1 MAIGGGDAVSPTAAL
16 LTIALL
22 SIPPLLAFHP
32 WLPSRFSRFVH
43 LIPVILIGG
52 AVLFRVQAMWIA
64 DGHDT
69 QVVGWLP
76 KGTDGFSALIHI
88 FDGPAGLMLGLLFGF
103 ALGIAIRPK
112 DYLTLRLHRWAALCW
127 LVLLGWGTPSDGF
140 ARNLSEIPLSDF
152 ASETDWKNLL
162 FPILGLGLSLV
173 VLPTLS
179 FAEIS
184 GPNLIP
190 TIQLVAAISISLL
203 LLDLSTGTA
212 MSAVMILLLGA
223 MAHIIVALWIQEKR
237 GQAQR
242 GKWGGLLL
250 VFFYSSIFITAA
262 TGFVAS
268 SEPRLTGF
276 EDAIWSSRLTVGW
289 ILVCGLAGALLP
301 TIGWDSRPRP
311 EVWGFLSGLLIAPA
325 LLPRME
331 LVEHS
336 LIPILLLSVTMPV
349 MASFVEFRPEFSVLR
364 RILEL
369 SLIIGGHI
377 IVLFLTVTGVF
388 PLTLIVLLMLLPI
401 CWVHHQSSIS
411 SPDEEE

>member
-1 MAIGGGDAVSPTAAL
+1 M
-16 LTIALL
+16 
-22 SIPPLLAFHP
+22 
-32 WLPSRFSRFVH
+32 
-43 LIPVILIGG
+43 
-52 AVLFRVQAMWIA
+52 
-64 DGHDT
+64 
-69 QVVGWLP
+69 
-76 KGTDGFSALIHI
+76 
-88 FDGPAGLMLGLLFGF
+88 
-103 ALGIAIRPK
+103 
-112 DYLTLRLHRWAALCW
+112 
-127 LVLLGWGTPSDGF
+127 
-140 ARNLSEIPLSDF
+140 
-152 ASETDWKNLL
+152 
-162 FPILGLGLSLV
+162 
-173 VLPTLS
+173 
-179 FAEIS
+179 
-184 GPNLIP
+184 
-190 TIQLVAAISISLL
+190 
-203 LLDLSTGTA
+203 
-212 MSAVMILLLGA
+212 
-223 MAHIIVALWIQEKR
+223 
-237 GQAQR
+237 
-242 GKWGGLLL
+242 

>member
-22 SIPPLLAFHP
+22 SIPPLLVCHP
-32 WLPSRFSRFVH
+32 WLPARLSRIVH
-43 LIPVILIGG
+43 LLPVILIGG
-52 AVLFRVQAMWIA
+52 AVLFRAQVMWTA
-64 DGHDT
+64 DGHDA

-76 KGTDGFSALIHI
+76 AGTAGASALLHI

-112 DYLTLRLHRWAALCW
+112 DYLTLRLYRWAALCW
-127 LVLLGWGTPSDGF
+127 IVLLGWGTPSDGF
-140 ARNLSEIPLSDF
+140 ARNVASMPLSEF
-152 ASETDWKNLL
+152 ASETDWKNLISPL
-162 FPILGLGLSLV
+162 LGLGLSLI

-184 GPNLIP
+184 DSNSVPE
-190 TIQLVAAISISLL
+190 IQLIAAISISLL

-242 GKWGGLLL
+242 GKWSGLLL
-250 VFFYSSIFITAA
+250 VFFYSSFFIIIGMA
-262 TGFVAS
+262 FLAS
-268 SEPRLTGF
+268 SEPQITGLG
-276 EDAIWSSRLTVGW
+276 DAIWSSRMTVGW
-289 ILVCGLAGALLP
+289 ILVCGLAGTLLP
-301 TIGWDSRPRP
+301 TIGWDARPRP
-311 EVWGFLSGLLIAPA
+311 EVWGFLSGLLVAPA

-336 LIPILLLSVTMPV
+336 FLPILLLCVTMPM
-349 MASFVEFRPEFSVLR
+349 MASFIESRPEFSVRR
-364 RILEL
+364 RILEFL
-369 SLIIGGHI
+369 LILGVHSTAILLVAMNVLPLTMIVLII
-377 IVLFLTVTGVF
+377 
-388 PLTLIVLLMLLPI
+388 LLPI
-401 CWVHHQSSIS
+401 CWIQHQSYTSNS
-411 SPDEEE
+411 DEEE